1 LQILDN
7 TGDVPSGQS
16 APSVVQ
22 TPEDVL
28 RAQIYQLLAGF
39 LSAPPSIDDLNV
51 AENLVGD
58 ESEFGRF
65 IGNFA
70 KIAGKSDVATAD
82 TEYHDLF
89 IGVTRGELLPYGSYY
104 QTGFLNEK
112 PLAKLRRDMDQLGIH
127 RVADLKEPEDHISS
141 VLEIMA
147 GLIEGTYGKPL
158 SLAGQK
164 RFFQE
169 HIETWV
175 PNFFSDLEGAK
186 YSVLYAPLGA
196 IGRLFLEIEKEA
208 FEMS

>member
-1 LQILDN
+1 MQILDN

-16 APSVVQ
+16 APSIVQ

-28 RAQIYQLLAGF
+28 RAQVYQLLAGF
-39 LSAPPSIDDLNV
+39 LSTPPSIEDLNI
-51 AENLVGD
+51 AASLVGD
-58 ESEFGRF
+58 ESEFGQV

-89 IGVTRGELLPYGSYY
+89 IGVTRGEILPYGSYY

-112 PLAKLRRDMDQLGIH
+112 PLAKLRRDMDQLGIE

-147 GLIEGTYGKPL
+147 GLIEGAYGKPL

-175 PNFFSDLEGAK
+175 PNFFSDLEAAK
-186 YSVLYAPLGA
+186 YSVLYAPLGT
-196 IGRLFLEIEKEA
+196 IGRLFMEIEKEA

>member
-1 LQILDN
+1 MQILDN
-7 TGDVPSGQS
+7 TGEQPSGQA
-16 APSVVQ
+16 APSTVQ
-22 TPEDVL
+22 APEDIL

-39 LSAPPSIDDLNV
+39 LSGPPGDDDLS
-51 AENLVGD
+51 AAANLVGD
-58 ESEFGRF
+58 ESEFGTA

-70 KIAGKSDVATAD
+70 KIAGKNGVAAAD

-112 PLAKLRRDMDQLGIH
+112 PLAKLRRDMDRLGIE
-127 RVADLKEPEDHISS
+127 RAADLKEPEDHISS

-147 GLIEGTYGKPL
+147 GLIEGSYGKPL
-158 SLAGQK
+158 SLVGQK

-175 PNFFSDLEGAK
+175 PKFFSDLEAAK

-196 IGRLFLEIEKEA
+196 IGRLFMEIEKEA